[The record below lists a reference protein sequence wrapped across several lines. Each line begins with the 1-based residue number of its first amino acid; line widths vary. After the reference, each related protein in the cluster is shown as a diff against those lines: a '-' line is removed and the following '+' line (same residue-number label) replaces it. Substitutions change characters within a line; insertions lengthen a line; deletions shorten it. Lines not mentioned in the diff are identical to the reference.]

1 MTNNTNGASH
11 SESIYK
17 ETKLTAS
24 DKVTNDQFGYSVSV
38 NSDGTTVVV
47 GANAADPSG
56 VPNAGAVY
64 RLGCVFP

>member
-1 MTNNTNGASH
+1 MSNNTNVTSH

-24 DKVTNDQFGYSVSV
+24 DKAANDWFGYSVSV

-47 GANAADPSG
+47 GAANANPSG
-56 VPNAGAVY
+56 VSYAGAAYVY
-64 RLGCVFP
+64 K